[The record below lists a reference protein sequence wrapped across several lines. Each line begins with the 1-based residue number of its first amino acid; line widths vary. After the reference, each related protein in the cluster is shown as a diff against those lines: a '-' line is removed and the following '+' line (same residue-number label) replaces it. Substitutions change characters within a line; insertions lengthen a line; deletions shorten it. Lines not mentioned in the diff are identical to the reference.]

1 MTNDDFAE
9 IAGVVRR
16 RSGIVLTSDKAYLLE
31 TRLGPVL
38 TRFGLASLAALGQ
51 KLRRPDEPLERA
63 VVEALTTHES
73 SFFRDGKP
81 FEHLTKI
88 LPKLAASRSPGTPLR
103 IWSAAC
109 STGQE
114 PYSIAML
121 VADTLGVR
129 PDCRVEILATDISA
143 EILQRARQGV
153 FTQFEVQR
161 GLPIRSLVKH
171 FKQDG
176 AKWRIS
182 PELAAMVRFEERN
195 LLNDLSSLGRFDTIF
210 CRNVL
215 IYFDAPT
222 KTRVLDAL
230 ARRLTPDGVLYLGG
244 AETVLGLTDRL
255 MPIAGERGA
264 YGISTQR
271 AAA

>member
-38 TRFGLASLAALGQ
+38 SRFGLASLAALGQ
-51 KLRRPDEPLERA
+51 KLRRPDEALERA

-88 LPKLAASRSPGTPLR
+88 LPKLVASRAPGAPLR

-121 VADTLGVR
+121 VADTLGAR
-129 PDCRVEILATDISA
+129 KDCRVEILATDISA
-143 EILQRARQGV
+143 EIIQRARQGI

-176 AKWRIS
+176 AKWKIS

-195 LLNDLSSLGRFDTIF
+195 LLNDLSSLGRFDAIF

-230 ARRLTPDGVLYLGG
+230 ARRLSPDGVLYLGG

-255 MPIAGERGA
+255 VPIAGERGA
-264 YGISTQR
+264 YGISAQR